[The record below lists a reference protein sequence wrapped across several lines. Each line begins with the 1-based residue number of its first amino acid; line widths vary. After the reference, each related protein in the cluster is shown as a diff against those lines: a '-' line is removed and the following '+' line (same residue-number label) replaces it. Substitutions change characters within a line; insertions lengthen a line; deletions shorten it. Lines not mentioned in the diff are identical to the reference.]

1 MVAKYWGGG
10 VFFYISSFVLFRV
23 FDYVFLKVKCDMF
36 TLEYFNTVRLQ
47 DLGTYM
53 NRFKLSSFA
62 HLLLTVL
69 FPQLV
74 QLVQALIKPI

>member
-1 MVAKYWGGG
+1 
-10 VFFYISSFVLFRV
+10 
-23 FDYVFLKVKCDMF
+23 MF